1 MANQVEIVGSD
12 ASIIYAALCMHD
24 GNSLAPEWPVDKRKE
39 LTAALDRFRLRLQM
53 DVLEGIGFVPLGGG
67 ND

>member
-24 GNSLAPEWPVDKRKE
+24 GNSLAPEWPIDKRKE
-39 LTAALDRFRLRLQM
+39 LTAALDRLRLRLSM
-53 DVLEGIGFVPLGGG
+53 DSFDGLSVSLGGG
-67 ND
+67 DD